1 MANSE
6 NLDPLYKIIKQL
18 SEEEFDDIYQNLTS
32 NKAEKSALF
41 LKTIRESDN
50 PVEDF
55 LEKQDISASAFYVLK
70 SRLNQKVESFLLN
83 RLGDPKME
91 AIHKVFKVYDLI
103 FNSPREIS
111 VTTLKRLEKTMIE
124 IDNPL
129 VLMVVYRALKML
141 HNHDDENR
149 NEYDKLFNQAV
160 AFYLTTEKAINAV
173 MAFFRAYER
182 FYLGRRKSDF
192 NEMIKIIE
200 SVNNLNNLY
209 DSQRIY
215 ICKSIIHL
223 YSRQFL
229 DLPERVLDIM
239 DSQEEVFDRCFTIL
253 ENGKEDILFKNINL
267 IFDFLRFLY
276 YHNQKAREREKIYFE
291 LLDYKIEEL
300 LTDFNFGME
309 CSQILFFKLERHL
322 SEDTLDEMLQDY
334 KQYIRKI
341 DIDPERTVTYVNY
354 SMFQAYVAYYS
365 KNYENA
371 SRILYRMRN
380 KVNLRKFPH
389 MDAEVKLFLSLTYV
403 LQDEVD
409 LANQLILSL
418 QRQFKKSNFSEYDNG
433 RLFLKIL
440 SNRLSGKSAKKV
452 GQTKK
457 LLEEYHECN
466 KGIKAFL
473 PYLDL
478 SLAFNNNSAN
488 H

>member
-1 MANSE
+1 M
-6 NLDPLYKIIKQL
+6 DPLYKIIKQL
-18 SEEEFDDIYQNLTS
+18 SGGEFEDIYQNLTS

-83 RLGDPKME
+83 RLGDPEME
-91 AIHKVFKVYDLI
+91 AIHKVFKVYDLM

-111 VTTLKRLEKTMIE
+111 VTTLKRLEKTMVE
-124 IDNPL
+124 LDNPL

-141 HNHDDENR
+141 HNNDNDQR
-149 NEYDKLFNQAV
+149 SFYDKQFNQAV
-160 AFYLTTEKAINAV
+160 AFYLANEKAINAV
-173 MAFFRAYER
+173 MAFFRAFGKY
-182 FYLGRRKSDF
+182 YLGRRKSDF

-200 SVNNLNNLY
+200 SVNNINNLY

-223 YSRQFL
+223 YARQFL
-229 DLPERVLDIM
+229 ELPDRVLDIM
-239 DSQEEVFDRCFTIL
+239 DPQEEVFERCFTIL

-267 IFDFLRFLY
+267 IFDFLRYLY
-276 YHNQKAREREKIYFE
+276 YHNQKAVERERIYFE

-309 CSQILFFKLERHL
+309 CSQILFFKLQRHL
-322 SEDTLDEMLQDY
+322 SEETLEDMLKDY
-334 KQYIRKI
+334 KQYIQKI
-341 DIDPERTVTYVNY
+341 DIDSDRTVTNVNFCL
-354 SMFQAYVAYYS
+354 FQAYTAFYS
-365 KNYENA
+365 RNFESA

-380 KVNLRKFPH
+380 KINLRKFPH
-389 MDAEVKLFLSLTYV
+389 MDAEVKLFLALVYV

-418 QRQFKKSNFSEYDNG
+418 QRQFKKVYFADYDNG
-433 RLFLKIL
+433 RMFLKLL

-452 GQTKK
+452 AQTKK
-457 LLEEYHECN
+457 LLEDYKTN
-466 KGIKAFL
+466 NVGPRAFL
-473 PYLDL
+473 PFLDL
-478 SLAFNNNSAN
+478 AHAFSLKSNEPK
-488 H
+488 

>member
-1 MANSE
+1 M
-6 NLDPLYKIIKQL
+6 DPLYKIIKQL
-18 SEEEFDDIYQNLTS
+18 SEEEFEDIYQNLTS

-91 AIHKVFKVYDLI
+91 AIHKVFKVYDLM

-111 VTTLKRLEKTMIE
+111 VTTLKRLEKTMME
-124 IDNPL
+124 LDNPL

-141 HNHDDENR
+141 HNNDDEQR
-149 NEYDKLFNQAV
+149 NFYDKEFNQAV
-160 AFYLTTEKAINAV
+160 AFYLANEKAINAV
-173 MAFFRAYER
+173 MGFFRAFGKY
-182 FYLGRRKSDF
+182 YLGRRKSDF

-200 SVNNLNNLY
+200 AVNNINNLY

-215 ICKSIIHL
+215 VCKSIVHL
-223 YSRQFL
+223 YARQFL
-229 DLPERVLDIM
+229 ELPERVLDIM
-239 DSQEEVFDRCFTIL
+239 DPQEEVFERCFTIL

-267 IFDFLRFLY
+267 IFDFLRYLY
-276 YHNQKAREREKIYFE
+276 FHNQGSVDRERIYFE

-309 CSQILFFKLERHL
+309 CSQILFFKLQRHL
-322 SEDTLDEMLQDY
+322 QEETLDHMLKDY
-334 KQYIRKI
+334 KQYIKKI
-341 DIDPERTVTYVNY
+341 EIDPDRIVTSVNFAL
-354 SMFQAYVAYYS
+354 FQAYTAFYS
-365 KNYENA
+365 RNFESA

-380 KVNLRKFPH
+380 KINLRKFPH
-389 MDAEVKLFLSLTYV
+389 MDAEVKLFLALVYV

-418 QRQFKKSNFSEYDNG
+418 QRQFKKVYFADYDNG
-433 RLFLKIL
+433 RMFLKLL

-452 GQTKK
+452 AQTKK
-457 LLEEYHECN
+457 LLEDYKVTN
-466 KGIKAFL
+466 VGPKAFL
-473 PYLDL
+473 PFLDL
-478 SLAFNNNSAN
+478 GNAFSLKSNE
-488 H
+488 

>member
-1 MANSE
+1 M
-6 NLDPLYKIIKQL
+6 DPLYKIIKQL
-18 SEEEFDDIYQNLTS
+18 SEEEFEDIYQNLTS

-91 AIHKVFKVYDLI
+91 AIHKVFKVYDLM

-111 VTTLKRLEKTMIE
+111 VTTLKRLEKTMME
-124 IDNPL
+124 LDNPL

-141 HNHDDENR
+141 HNNDDEQR
-149 NEYDKLFNQAV
+149 NIYDKQFNQAV
-160 AFYLTTEKAINAV
+160 AFYLANEKAINAV
-173 MAFFRAYER
+173 MGFFRAYGKY
-182 FYLGRRKSDF
+182 YLGRRKGDF

-200 SVNNLNNLY
+200 AVNNLNNLY

-223 YSRQFL
+223 YARQFL
-229 DLPERVLDIM
+229 ELPERVLDIM
-239 DSQEEVFDRCFTIL
+239 DPQEEVFDRCFTIL

-267 IFDFLRFLY
+267 IFDFLRYLY
-276 YHNQKAREREKIYFE
+276 YHNQKSEERERIYFE

-309 CSQILFFKLERHL
+309 CSQILFFKLQRHL
-322 SEDTLDEMLQDY
+322 AEDTMEHMLKDY
-334 KQYIRKI
+334 KQYIQKI
-341 DIDPERTVTYVNY
+341 DIDPERVVTSVNFSLFRAYTAFY
-354 SMFQAYVAYYS
+354 SRNFES
-365 KNYENA
+365 A

-380 KVNLRKFPH
+380 KINLRKFPH
-389 MDAEVKLFLSLTYV
+389 MDAEVKLFLALVYV

-418 QRQFKKSNFSEYDNG
+418 QRQFKKAYFSEYDNG
-433 RLFLKIL
+433 RMFLKL
-440 SNRLSGKSAKKV
+440 LTNRLSGKSAKKV
-452 GQTKK
+452 AQTKK
-457 LLEEYHECN
+457 LLEEYAECN
-466 KGIKAFL
+466 TGAKAFL
-473 PYLDL
+473 PFLDL
-478 SLAFNNNSAN
+478 ANAFNAKAN
-488 H
+488 D